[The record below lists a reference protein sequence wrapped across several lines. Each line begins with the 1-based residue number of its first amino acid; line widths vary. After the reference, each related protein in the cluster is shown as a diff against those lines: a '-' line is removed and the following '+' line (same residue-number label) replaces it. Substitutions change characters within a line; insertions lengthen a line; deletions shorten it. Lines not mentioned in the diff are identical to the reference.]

1 MTIHFGFSLQGRG
14 VLAGK
19 DAITTLAKRAEGLGY
34 DSIWVT
40 DRMLIPIQSRS
51 AYPYSPT
58 GAFPLGPDEPWLEPL
73 TAVTYLA
80 TVTERIN
87 VGTSVLVIPYRN
99 PVFTAKAL
107 ATADYLSGGRVIL
120 GTGVG
125 WWREEF
131 TALGIPFE
139 DRAARTVEYLRIM
152 KEIWTKP
159 RVAFEG
165 RFARIA
171 EAGGVRPHPAHQPHI
186 PIWIGGHSDGA
197 LRRVVAVGDGWHPLG
212 LRPPVSLHPPEMA
225 AKVRQLRDMAAAAG
239 RDPAGITISFKA
251 PLKFEEAPGA
261 RTPLA
266 GALSQIVEDLQAY
279 VAAGVQHFVLDFS
292 VAAVPAML
300 DVLERFAAEV
310 RPKVGDA
317 TH

>member
-1 MTIHFGFSLQGRG
+1 MTVRFGFSLQGRG
-14 VLAGK
+14 VLAGRE
-19 DAITTLAKRAEGLGY
+19 AITTLAKRAEALGY

-40 DRMLIPIQSRS
+40 DRMLIPVQSRS
-51 AYPYSPT
+51 AYPYTPT

-80 TVTERIN
+80 TITERIN

-99 PVFTAKAL
+99 PIFTAKAL

-120 GTGVG
+120 GAGVG

-131 TALGIPFE
+131 AALGVPFE

-171 EAGGVRPHPAHQPHI
+171 EAGGVRPHPARQPHI
-186 PIWIGGHSDGA
+186 PIWIGGHSDAA
-197 LRRVVAVGDGWHPLG
+197 LRRVIEVGDGWHPLG
-212 LRPPVSLHPPEMA
+212 LRPPVSLHPPELA
-225 AKVRQLRDMAAAAG
+225 AKARRLRDMAVAAG
-239 RDPAGITISFKA
+239 RGPATITISFKA
-251 PLKFEEAPGA
+251 PLKFQDAAAAGRAPLNGSPA
-261 RTPLA
+261 E
-266 GALSQIVEDLQAY
+266 IVEDLQAY
-279 VAAGVQHFVLDFS
+279 VAAGVEHFVLDFS
-292 VAAVPAML
+292 VPTVPAML
-300 DVLERFAAEV
+300 NVLERFAAEV
-310 RPKVGDA
+310 RPQVREPS
-317 TH
+317 